1 MRVFAFPREYFGK
14 TMKTKFVVWPAC
26 LALLLLSGSSLS
38 ALFGQESENKAN
50 PNLRSELAQVSV
62 ELAEVELQLAEDFN
76 REVESVLLANIPKED
91 RDAYIRNRRLP
102 DVMVER
108 LRSNLEIA
116 RQQRE
121 QARMPSTGDVEKIRK
136 KYAEEK
142 IRLAEVDLATVRRY
156 KEKGLPVKD
165 GDIKRL
171 ELKLRQAQLNRQ
183 LLDSPENLLEIV
195 DSLQRQVDRLHE
207 ELIRH
212 DQRLSAVEDK
222 DK

>member
-1 MRVFAFPREYFGK
+1 
-14 TMKTKFVVWPAC
+14 MKIQSVAGQT
-26 LALLLLSGSSLS
+26 LAVLLLLAGMPLN
-38 ALFGQESENKAN
+38 LLCGQEVKTN
-50 PNLRSELAQVSV
+50 PNLRAEIAQVSV
-62 ELAEVELQLAEDFN
+62 ELAEVELQVAEDFN
-76 REVESVLLANIPKED
+76 REVEAVLLANIPKED
-91 RDAYIRNRRLP
+91 RDSYIRNRRLP

-121 QARMPSTGDVEKIRK
+121 QAKMPSTGDVEKIRK

-142 IRLAEVDLATVRRY
+142 VRLAEINLAAMHKY

-171 ELKLRQAQLNRQ
+171 ELKLRQAQLSRQ

-195 DSLQRQVDRLHE
+195 DSLQRQVDQLHE
-207 ELIRH
+207 ELIQQ
-212 DQRLSAVEDK
+212 DQRLSSIEGEK
-222 DK
+222 SYLGPTKKN

>member
-1 MRVFAFPREYFGK
+1 MKTHNTVWQAFFAF
-14 TMKTKFVVWPAC
+14 
-26 LALLLLSGSSLS
+26 LLLSGLSGSL
-38 ALFGQESENKAN
+38 LCGQENQTKSS
-50 PNLRSELAQVSV
+50 PNLRAELAQVSV
-62 ELAEVELQLAEDFN
+62 ELAEVELKLAEDFN
-76 REVESVLLANIPKED
+76 REVESVLLANISKED
-91 RDAYIRNRRLP
+91 RDSYIRNRRLP

-108 LRSNLEIA
+108 LRSNVEIA

-121 QARMPSTGDVEKIRK
+121 QSRMPSTGDVEKIRK

-142 IRLAEVDLATVRRY
+142 VRLAEIDLATMQKYR
-156 KEKGLPVKD
+156 EKGLPVKD

-171 ELKLRQAQLNRQ
+171 ELKLKQAKLNRQ

-207 ELIRH
+207 ELLRH
-212 DQRLSAVEDK
+212 DQRLSAMEDS

>member
-1 MRVFAFPREYFGK
+1 
-14 TMKTKFVVWPAC
+14 MKIQSVAGQT
-26 LALLLLSGSSLS
+26 LAVLLLLAGMPLN
-38 ALFGQESENKAN
+38 LLCGQEVKTN
-50 PNLRSELAQVSV
+50 PNLRAEIAQVSV

-76 REVESVLLANIPKED
+76 REVEAVLLANIPKED
-91 RDAYIRNRRLP
+91 RDSYIRNRRLP

-121 QARMPSTGDVEKIRK
+121 QAKMPSTGDVEKIRK
-136 KYAEEK
+136 KYSEEK
-142 IRLAEVDLATVRRY
+142 VRLAEINLAAMHKY

-171 ELKLRQAQLNRQ
+171 ELKLRQAQLSRQ

-195 DSLQRQVDRLHE
+195 DSLQRQVDQLHE
-207 ELIRH
+207 ELIQQ
-212 DQRLSAVEDK
+212 DQRLSSIEGEK
-222 DK
+222 SYLGPTKKN

>member
-1 MRVFAFPREYFGK
+1 
-14 TMKTKFVVWPAC
+14 MKTQSVAGQT
-26 LALLLLSGSSLS
+26 LAVLLLLAGMPLN
-38 ALFGQESENKAN
+38 LLCGQEVKTN
-50 PNLRSELAQVSV
+50 PNLRAELAQVSV

-76 REVESVLLANIPKED
+76 REVEAVLLANIPKED
-91 RDAYIRNRRLP
+91 RDSYIRNRRLP

-121 QARMPSTGDVEKIRK
+121 QAKMPSTGDVEKIRK

-142 IRLAEVDLATVRRY
+142 VRLAEINLAAMHKY

-171 ELKLRQAQLNRQ
+171 ELKLRQAQLSRQ

-195 DSLQRQVDRLHE
+195 DSLQRQVDQLHE
-207 ELIRH
+207 ELIQQ
-212 DQRLSAVEDK
+212 DQRLSSIEGEK
-222 DK
+222 SYLGPTKKN

>member
-1 MRVFAFPREYFGK
+1 
-14 TMKTKFVVWPAC
+14 MKIQSVAGHT
-26 LALLLLSGSSLS
+26 LAVLLLLAGMPLN
-38 ALFGQESENKAN
+38 LLCGQEVKTN
-50 PNLRSELAQVSV
+50 PNLRAEIAQVSV

-76 REVESVLLANIPKED
+76 REVEAVLLANIPKED
-91 RDAYIRNRRLP
+91 RDSYIRNRRLP

-121 QARMPSTGDVEKIRK
+121 QAKMPSTGDVEKIRK

-142 IRLAEVDLATVRRY
+142 VRLAEINLAAMHKY

-171 ELKLRQAQLNRQ
+171 ELKLRQAQLSRQ

-195 DSLQRQVDRLHE
+195 DSLQRQVDQLHE
-207 ELIRH
+207 ELIQQ
-212 DQRLSAVEDK
+212 DQRLSSIEGEK
-222 DK
+222 SYLGPTKKN

>member
-1 MRVFAFPREYFGK
+1 
-14 TMKTKFVVWPAC
+14 MKTQTVVWQSC
-26 LALLLLSGSSLS
+26 LALLLLLGSSSDSL
-38 ALFGQESENKAN
+38 LGQENEPKSN
-50 PNLRSELAQVSV
+50 PNLRAELAQVSV

-91 RDAYIRNRRLP
+91 RDSYIRNRRLP

-108 LRSNLEIA
+108 LRSNVEIA

-121 QARMPSTGDVEKIRK
+121 QSRMPSTGDVEKIRK
-136 KYAEEK
+136 RYAEEK
-142 IRLAEVDLATVRRY
+142 VRLAEIDLATMRKYR
-156 KEKGLPVKD
+156 EKGLPVKD

-171 ELKLRQAQLNRQ
+171 ELKLRQAKLNRQ

-212 DQRLSAVEDK
+212 DQRLSAMEDS

>member
-1 MRVFAFPREYFGK
+1 MQRQSVG
-14 TMKTKFVVWPAC
+14 WQAC
-26 LALLLLSGSSLS
+26 LALLLWGSFSSSLC
-38 ALFGQESENKAN
+38 GQGNETKAN
-50 PNLRSELAQVSV
+50 PNLRAELAQVSL

-76 REVESVLLANIPKED
+76 REVEAVLLANIPKED
-91 RDAYIRNRRLP
+91 RDSFIRNRRVP

-142 IRLAEVDLATVRRY
+142 IRLAEINLAAMRKY
-156 KEKGLPVKD
+156 KEKGLPIKD
-165 GDIKRL
+165 GDLKRM

-195 DSLQRQVDRLHE
+195 DSLQRQVDQLHE
-207 ELIRH
+207 ELIQQ
-212 DQRLSAVEDK
+212 DQRLSAMEGDK
-222 DK
+222 SYLGSTKKN

>member
-1 MRVFAFPREYFGK
+1 
-14 TMKTKFVVWPAC
+14 MKIQSVAGQT
-26 LALLLLSGSSLS
+26 LAVLLLLAGMPLN
-38 ALFGQESENKAN
+38 LLCGQEVKTN
-50 PNLRSELAQVSV
+50 PNLRAEIAQVSV

-76 REVESVLLANIPKED
+76 REVEAVLLANIPKED
-91 RDAYIRNRRLP
+91 RDSYIRNRRLP

-121 QARMPSTGDVEKIRK
+121 QAKMPSTGDVEKIRK

-142 IRLAEVDLATVRRY
+142 VRLAEINLAAMHKY

-171 ELKLRQAQLNRQ
+171 ELKLRQAQLSRQ

-195 DSLQRQVDRLHE
+195 DSLQRQVDQLHE
-207 ELIRH
+207 ELIQQ
-212 DQRLSAVEDK
+212 DQRLSSIEGEK
-222 DK
+222 SYLGPTKKN

>member
-1 MRVFAFPREYFGK
+1 
-14 TMKTKFVVWPAC
+14 MKIQSVAGQT
-26 LALLLLSGSSLS
+26 LAVLLLLAGMPLN
-38 ALFGQESENKAN
+38 LLCGQEVKTN
-50 PNLRSELAQVSV
+50 PNLRAELAQVSV

-76 REVESVLLANIPKED
+76 REVEAVLLANIPKED
-91 RDAYIRNRRLP
+91 RDSYIRNRRLP

-121 QARMPSTGDVEKIRK
+121 QAKMPSTGDVEKIRK

-142 IRLAEVDLATVRRY
+142 VRLAEINLAAMHKY

-171 ELKLRQAQLNRQ
+171 ELKLRQAQLSRQ

-195 DSLQRQVDRLHE
+195 DSLQRQVDQLHE
-207 ELIRH
+207 ELIQQ
-212 DQRLSAVEDK
+212 DQRLSSIEGEK
-222 DK
+222 SYLGPTKKN

>member
-1 MRVFAFPREYFGK
+1 MP
-14 TMKTKFVVWPAC
+14 
-26 LALLLLSGSSLS
+26 LNLLC
-38 ALFGQESENKAN
+38 GQEVKTN
-50 PNLRSELAQVSV
+50 PNLRAEIAQVSV

-76 REVESVLLANIPKED
+76 REVEAVLLANIPKED
-91 RDAYIRNRRLP
+91 RDSYIRNRRLP

-121 QARMPSTGDVEKIRK
+121 QAKMPSTGDVEKIRK

-142 IRLAEVDLATVRRY
+142 VRLAEINLAAMHKY

-171 ELKLRQAQLNRQ
+171 ELKLRQAQLSRQ

-195 DSLQRQVDRLHE
+195 DSLQRQVDQLHE
-207 ELIRH
+207 ELIQQ
-212 DQRLSAVEDK
+212 DQRLSSIEGEK
-222 DK
+222 SYLGPTKKN

>member
-1 MRVFAFPREYFGK
+1 MKTQSIAGK
-14 TMKTKFVVWPAC
+14 TIAVLFL
-26 LALLLLSGSSLS
+26 LAGMPLNLLC
-38 ALFGQESENKAN
+38 GQEVKTN
-50 PNLRSELAQVSV
+50 PNLRAEIAQVNV
-62 ELAEVELQLAEDFN
+62 EVAEVELQLAEDFN
-76 REVESVLLANIPKED
+76 REVEAVLLANIPKED
-91 RDAYIRNRRLP
+91 RDSYIRNRRLP

-121 QARMPSTGDVEKIRK
+121 QAKMPSTGDVEKIRK

-142 IRLAEVDLATVRRY
+142 VRLAEINLAAMNKY

-171 ELKLRQAQLNRQ
+171 ELKLRQAQLSRQ

-195 DSLQRQVDRLHE
+195 DSLQRQVDQLHE
-207 ELIRH
+207 ELIQQ
-212 DQRLSAVEDK
+212 DQRLSAIEGEK
-222 DK
+222 SYLGPTKKN